1 MNEIQTTNEKEQ
13 YNALAQDFNLILLLK
28 FAFPSIITM
37 ILMGL
42 YTTVDSVFI
51 ARFVNIDALSAIN
64 IVCPVINITVG
75 IGIMLATGGS
85 AIIAR
90 KMGAG
95 EEKQAKQDFTLI
107 IIVGA
112 LIGVCI
118 SGFGLIF
125 IDEIIMYLG
134 ASKILYPYCKEY
146 LFIMLIFVPASI
158 LQLLF
163 QSLIVTAGK
172 PELGMVL
179 SICAGVTNIV
189 LDYVF
194 IVVLEMGVSGAAWGT
209 GIGYLIPTVLGI
221 VFFSRKNCTLHFCK
235 PNMDFKIIIES
246 CLNGSSEMIGQIAA
260 AVSTFLFN
268 ITMMRL
274 LGEDG
279 VAAITIII
287 FSEFLLTSLYI
298 GFSMGIAPVIS
309 YNYGSENHE
318 KLKKIFGQCI
328 ISIGIVTIF
337 IFAFSMIFS
346 STLVGV
352 FSPKGSEVYKI
363 AREGFLIFPIGFL
376 FCGFNIFASAT
387 FTALS
392 NGKVSAIISFL
403 RTFVFIIVAL
413 IVLPIYLKITG
424 VWIAVPLAEFL
435 TFILSCGFIV
445 KYRNRYHYF

>member
-28 FAFPSIITM
+28 FAFPSIVTM

-118 SGFGLIF
+118 SVFGLIF
-125 IDEIIMYLG
+125 IDKIIISLG

-172 PELGMVL
+172 PEFGMVL
-179 SICAGVTNIV
+179 SVCAGVTNIV

-194 IVVLEMGVSGAAWGT
+194 IVLLGMGVSGAAWGT
-209 GIGYLIPTVLGI
+209 GIGYLIPTILGI
-221 VFFSRKNCTLHFCK
+221 VFFSRSKRTLHFCK
-235 PNMDFKIIIES
+235 PNMDFKVILES
-246 CLNGSSEMIGQIAA
+246 CFNGSSEMIGQIAA

-298 GFSMGIAPVIS
+298 GFSMGIAPIIS
-309 YNYGSENHE
+309 YNYGSENYE
-318 KLKKIFGQCI
+318 KLKKIFGQCL

-337 IFAFSMIFS
+337 IFAFSMIFG
-346 STLVGV
+346 STLVNI
-352 FSPKGSEVYKI
+352 FSPKGSEVYRI

-376 FCGFNIFASAT
+376 FCGFNIFASAA

-424 VWIAVPLAEFL
+424 VWIAVPLAEIL
-435 TFILSCGFIV
+435 TFILSCCFIV